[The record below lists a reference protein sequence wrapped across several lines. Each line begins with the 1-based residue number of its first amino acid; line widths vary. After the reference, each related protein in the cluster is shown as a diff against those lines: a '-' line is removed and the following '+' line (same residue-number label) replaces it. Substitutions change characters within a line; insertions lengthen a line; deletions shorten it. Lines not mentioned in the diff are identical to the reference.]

1 MNSAIADQSIAPVP
15 PPSASGRGRPR
26 AVDPQNKRNIRVQ
39 DSLWD
44 DYCRVSIETG
54 VPINELVRDAL
65 RLAAP
70 VVFRRRRRR

>member
-1 MNSAIADQSIAPVP
+1 
-15 PPSASGRGRPR
+15 
-26 AVDPQNKRNIRVQ
+26 VQ